1 MSRRVLVLAK
11 HFPPTGGAGVHR
23 TVGTVRYLG
32 DHGYEPVVVTG
43 PGNRV
48 DRWSPSDPGLLGRI
62 PEDVEVHR
70 LPGAE
75 PPGQTGLKGKAR
87 NALRVPP
94 SWVPWWIKGA
104 TELGTRVGAG
114 VDLVIASGNPYYTAD
129 AGAEVARRL
138 GVPWIVDLEDPW
150 AFDEMRVHPTALHH
164 RAELR
169 WMRRSLRT
177 VSAVITCAEEAAV
190 RIRRGMPELADRPI
204 VNVPIGFD
212 REDFPPAGAVARDD
226 GAFRIV
232 HTGTMHTDLGLR
244 HRATARRRRL
254 LGGTSVDV
262 DILTRSPVFLLAA
275 VEALIAR
282 EPALADRIE
291 VHLAGALTEAD
302 REVVGRHRFVR
313 TPGLLDHSETVALM
327 RSADLLFLP
336 MHELPPGRRA
346 GLVPYKTY
354 EYLAA
359 ERPILAAVPDGDAR
373 DMLSGVSHATLCR
386 PSDVEALAA
395 AIAEAVARGRVDRV
409 RDGID
414 SPVLAPYE
422 RRAAVAEI
430 AGVLDSVLTMPAHRA
445 AAQR

>member
-1 MSRRVLVLAK
+1 MAHRVLVLAK

-23 TVGTVRYLG
+23 TVGTVRYLA

-43 PGNRV
+43 PGERV

-62 PEDVEVHR
+62 PADVEVHR
-70 LPGAE
+70 LEGTE
-75 PPGQTGLKGKAR
+75 PTGQTGLKGKAR

-94 SWVPWWIKGA
+94 SWVPWWIEGA
-104 TELGTRVGAG
+104 IEIGTRVGAG
-114 VDLVIASGNPYYTAD
+114 ADLVLASGNPYYTAD

-150 AFDEMRVHPTALHH
+150 AFDEMRVHPTMLHH

-190 RIRRGMPELADRPI
+190 RIRHGLPELSNRPI

-212 REDFPPAGAVARDD
+212 RDDFPPAEHAERDD
-226 GAFRIV
+226 DKFRIV
-232 HTGTMHTDLGLR
+232 HTGTMHTALGLR
-244 HRATARRRRL
+244 HRATRNRRRL

-262 DILTRSPVFLLAA
+262 DILTRSPVFLLEA

-282 EPALADRIE
+282 DPGLADRIE
-291 VHLAGALTEAD
+291 VHLAGQLTGGD
-302 REVVGRHRFVR
+302 REVADRYPFVR
-313 TPGLLDHSETVALM
+313 TPGLLAHAETVALM

-336 MHELPPGRRA
+336 MHEMAPGQRA

-359 ERPILAAVPDGDAR
+359 ERPILAAVPEGDTR
-373 DMLSGVSHATLCR
+373 DILAGVSHATLCR
-386 PSDVEALAA
+386 PSDVEAMAT
-395 AIAEAVARGRVDRV
+395 AIREAVARGPVERV

-414 SPVLAPYE
+414 SPALAPYE

-430 AGVLDSVLTMPAHRA
+430 AGVLDLVLRTPERRA